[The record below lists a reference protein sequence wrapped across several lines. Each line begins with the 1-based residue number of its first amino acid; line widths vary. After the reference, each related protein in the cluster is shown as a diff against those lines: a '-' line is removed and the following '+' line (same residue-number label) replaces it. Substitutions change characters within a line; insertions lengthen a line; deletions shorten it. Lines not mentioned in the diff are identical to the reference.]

1 MKQYLLLT
9 LFISQYTIGLA
20 QGWPEKYSGVML
32 QAFSWDSYD
41 ETNWTVL
48 EKQADELSYTFDLVW
63 LPQSG
68 NCGGQSMGYDDLY
81 WFSNYN
87 SSFGSETE
95 LRSLIRTFKSKG
107 IKTIADVVIN
117 HRKSNNGWFG
127 FPSESYN
134 GISYKMTAS
143 DVCSDDD
150 NGKAAAEAERL
161 GKKLGNPDSG
171 EGWDGMRD
179 LDHTSENV
187 QNTVKAYL
195 NFLIKDLGYAG
206 FRYDMVKGYAPT
218 YTGLYN
224 QSAQPEYSVGECWDG
239 TETIANWING
249 TKINDVIQSAAFDFQ
264 FKYVMRNATD
274 NRSWNRLS
282 MRNDGNWPLISSNYE
297 NGTYRR
303 YAITFVENHDT
314 QLRNDGSSNGPLK
327 RDTLAANAYMLA
339 MPGTP
344 CVFLPHWI
352 NYSTEI
358 KAMIFARKYV
368 GINNQSSYKNILS
381 KTTVYINSID
391 DKLAVAVGDVT
402 ASNIN
407 LDTNTWKKVLEG
419 YHYAYFLPVSM
430 NTAYVDLATGEY
442 TGEQKAL
449 LTAVTTQ
456 DAELVYT
463 LDGQDPTA
471 DNTKIASGERI
482 TIPEGTTTL
491 KVGLLIDGQVSG
503 ITTRTYQINKPKN
516 NNVVV
521 PDFCI
526 VSPDETC
533 AFFEAPA
540 TWTQTIKC
548 WAWGTS
554 NYTGGKWPGES
565 CSKLGEA
572 PNGNS
577 VWKWSYKGDLTS
589 LPTQIIFSN
598 NGSPQTDDM
607 KFVNGGYYTKNG
619 LFSTTNGIPIIS
631 ASPKKESP
639 HCYTLDG
646 RIITTGISQLPSGI
660 YVINGKKVIR

>member
-1 MKQYLLLT
+1 
-9 LFISQYTIGLA
+9 
-20 QGWPEKYSGVML
+20 ML

-143 DVCSDDD
+143 DVCSYDD